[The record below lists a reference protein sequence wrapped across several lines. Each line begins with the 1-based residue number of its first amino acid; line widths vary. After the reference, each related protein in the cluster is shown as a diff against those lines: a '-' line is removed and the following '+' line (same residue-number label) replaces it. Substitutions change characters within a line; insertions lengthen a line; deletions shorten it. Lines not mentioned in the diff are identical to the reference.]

1 MVGDSLYRSSSFRLS
16 DGRRGLDDSC
26 IRRLRSV
33 LLSRLDFWDNPG
45 LGVSRDF
52 FCDAVDSVVRLSGLS
67 NFLFCPSFQFAG
79 ENTGYMSR
87 IRILPEAVANRI
99 AAGEVVERPASVVKE
114 LLENALDAGAKTI
127 RVEVEAGGKRM
138 IRIIDDGHGM
148 SHDDALLAFERHA
161 TSKLRSADDL
171 LSIPT
176 LGFRGE
182 ALPTIAAVSRLLLET
197 RAEEDAEGTRVEF
210 AGGKLVNVKPAGLP
224 AGTTVSVADLFYSV
238 PARRKFLKSDTT
250 ELGHIASLVT
260 HYALANPGRQFVL
273 TTPTQQIVD
282 CSPVERLA
290 ERVYQLFGKQSF
302 DELIEIPVVSA
313 AFRAAITEPEL
324 EPAEEKARLTVYGF
338 TSRPEIQRPNRNGI
352 YIFVN
357 RRLVRDRLILHA
369 IHEAYRNILPS
380 NVFPATL
387 LFLEMPY
394 DEVDVNVHPA
404 KIEVRFR
411 RSQFVHDFTRDA
423 IRQALMSA
431 RPIASFAAA
440 AAASGALQN
449 ANTSAASLSNAP
461 SMDPTA
467 PSIVP
472 RAIIPAM
479 EEIGLGSG
487 VGSDGGFDLTS
498 APLQPIEQ
506 RFVFPAGPESLVE
519 SSAAF
524 GAPSLASEPPA
535 PNWAANFA
543 AGNGSAPATL
553 PHPDQIADLKPLGQ
567 VSSSFIVAVNGEGLW
582 LVDQHV
588 AHERVLFEQHLEA
601 RRAGKVES
609 QRMLMPMILELS
621 PRQLVIYEKIAE
633 ELSANGFEV
642 ELMGPRSVAIQAA
655 PAGITGSDAEKLLT
669 EILDGIERENAAISI
684 ETLQAKIAASTAC
697 HAAIK
702 VNMPLDQTK
711 MEWLL
716 AALAKTDCP
725 MSCPH
730 GRPVVL
736 RYSIK
741 EIEKAFHR
749 I

>member
-1 MVGDSLYRSSSFRLS
+1 
-16 DGRRGLDDSC
+16 
-26 IRRLRSV
+26 
-33 LLSRLDFWDNPG
+33 
-45 LGVSRDF
+45 
-52 FCDAVDSVVRLSGLS
+52 
-67 NFLFCPSFQFAG
+67 
-79 ENTGYMSR
+79 MSR
-87 IRILPEAVANRI
+87 IRILPEAVANKI

-127 RVEVEAGGKRM
+127 RVETEVGGKRM
-138 IRIIDDGHGM
+138 IRVIDDGHGM
-148 SHDDALLAFERHA
+148 THDDALLAFERHA

-171 LSIPT
+171 LSIST

-197 RAEEDAEGTRVEF
+197 RDEAEADGVRLEF
-210 AGGKLVNVKPAGLP
+210 AGGKLVSVKAAGLP
-224 AGTTVSVADLFYSV
+224 AGTTVSVADLFYCV

-260 HYALANPGRQFVL
+260 HYALANPGKHFVL
-273 TTPTQQIVD
+273 TTLTQEIIN
-282 CSPVERLA
+282 CPPAEKLA
-290 ERVYQLFGKQSF
+290 DRVYQLFGRQAM
-302 DELIEIPVVSA
+302 DELVEISA
-313 AFRAAITEPEL
+313 ASAPFRAAITEPEL
-324 EPAEEKARLTVYGF
+324 EPGEEAATLTVRGF
-338 TSRPEIQRPNRNGI
+338 TSRPEVQRANRNGI

-369 IHEAYRNILPS
+369 IHEAYRNILPPT
-380 NVFPATL
+380 VFPATL
-387 LFLEMPY
+387 LFLDMPY

-411 RSQFVHDFTRDA
+411 RSQFVHDFARDT

-440 AAASGALQN
+440 TAVGAPQTAVSSAGFAAFHSAVSPNLSALPENGFSGSPN
-449 ANTSAASLSNAP
+449 AGSSA
-461 SMDPTA
+461 
-467 PSIVP
+467 VP
-472 RAIIPAM
+472 RAIIPPM
-479 EEIGLGSG
+479 EELGLGSG

-498 APLQPIEQ
+498 APLQPVAQ
-506 RFVFPAGPESLVE
+506 RFAFEPGGAFEAGTAPA
-519 SSAAF
+519 SSPQPA
-524 GAPSLASEPPA
+524 A
-535 PNWAANFA
+535 PNWAGNFA
-543 AGNGSAPATL
+543 APNAQAPATL

-567 VSSSFIVAVNGEGLW
+567 VSASFIVAVNGEGLW

-601 RRAGKVES
+601 RRAGKVEA
-609 QRMLMPMILELS
+609 QRMLMPLVIELS
-621 PRQLVIYEKIAE
+621 PRQIVIFEKIVE
-633 ELSANGFEV
+633 ELAANGFEV
-642 ELMGPRSVAIQAA
+642 EPMGPRSVAIQAV
-655 PAGITGSDAEKLLT
+655 PAGVVAPDAEKLLT

-736 RYSIK
+736 RYSVK
-741 EIEKAFHR
+741 EIERAFQR

>member
-1 MVGDSLYRSSSFRLS
+1 
-16 DGRRGLDDSC
+16 
-26 IRRLRSV
+26 
-33 LLSRLDFWDNPG
+33 
-45 LGVSRDF
+45 
-52 FCDAVDSVVRLSGLS
+52 
-67 NFLFCPSFQFAG
+67 
-79 ENTGYMSR
+79 MSR

-114 LLENALDAGAKTI
+114 LLENALDAGAKTV

-138 IRIIDDGHGM
+138 IRVIDDGQGM

-161 TSKLRSADDL
+161 TSKLRSAEDL
-171 LSIPT
+171 LSIAT

-197 RAEEDAEGTRVEF
+197 RAQEEAEGTRVEF
-210 AGGKLVNVKPAGLP
+210 AGGKLVGVKPAGLP
-224 AGTTVSVADLFYSV
+224 PGTTVSVADLFYSV

-250 ELGHIASLVT
+250 ELSHIASLVT
-260 HYALANPGRQFVL
+260 HYALANPGKQFVL
-273 TTPTQQIVD
+273 TTPTQTIID
-282 CSPVERLA
+282 CAPTERLSD
-290 ERVYQLFGKQSF
+290 RVYQIFGRQSL
-302 DELIEIPVVSA
+302 DELVEIPAVSA
-313 AFRAAITEPEL
+313 AFRAAITEPGL
-324 EPAEEKARLTVYGF
+324 EPSEEKSRLNVYGF
-338 TSRPEIQRPNRNGI
+338 TSRPEVQRPNRNAI

-369 IHEAYRNILPS
+369 IHEAYRNVVPA

-387 LFLEMPY
+387 LFLEMAY

-423 IRQALMSA
+423 IRQALMKA

-440 AAASGALQN
+440 ASVSGTPPTQIASSPFSSVSPDAKSSSARPGA
-449 ANTSAASLSNAP
+449 
-461 SMDPTA
+461 M
-467 PSIVP
+467 
-472 RAIIPAM
+472 IPAM
-479 EEIGLGSG
+479 EGIGLGSG
-487 VGSDGGFDLTS
+487 VGSDGGLDLTA
-498 APLQPIEQ
+498 APLQPVEQ
-506 RFVFPAGPESLVE
+506 KFGFAPGDSLV
-519 SSAAF
+519 
-524 GAPSLASEPPA
+524 APSVPPSTTDDA
-535 PNWAANFA
+535 TTNWAANFA
-543 AGNGSAPATL
+543 GGNGEAPATL
-553 PHPDQIADLKPLGQ
+553 PRPDQIADLKPLGQ
-567 VSSSFIVAVNGEGLW
+567 VSSSFIIAVNGEGLW
-582 LVDQHV
+582 IVDQHV

-609 QRMLMPMILELS
+609 QRMLMPVVVDLS
-621 PRQLVIYEKIAE
+621 PRQLVIYEKIAQ
-633 ELSANGFEV
+633 ELTQNGFEV

-655 PAGITGSDAEKLLT
+655 PAGIAPSDAEKLLT
-669 EILDGIERENAAISI
+669 EILDGIEPENAAISI

-711 MEWLL
+711 MEWLIN
-716 AALAKTDCP
+716 ALSKTDCP

-741 EIEKAFHR
+741 EIERAFHR